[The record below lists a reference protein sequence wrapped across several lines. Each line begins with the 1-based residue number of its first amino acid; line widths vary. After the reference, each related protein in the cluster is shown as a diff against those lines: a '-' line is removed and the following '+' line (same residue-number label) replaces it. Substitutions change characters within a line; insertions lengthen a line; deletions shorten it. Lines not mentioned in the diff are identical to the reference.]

1 MPKRLMFTDHPP
13 RIDAPDPR
21 RNRMSGVPSISNPAL
36 NRHHGRVLRPGQVAL
51 SPHTLEPEGTV
62 YRYDKLL
69 IDDAVFDNED
79 QVRQI
84 NEAMASVGMQ
94 TDLQC
99 EPGSRRRRCRRVP
112 VALGPGTVPT
122 PVDAWSVL
130 QSLQGRVGEGQADEA
145 LLGRVRLEHLL
156 IAASDNA
163 GPGVGGPEP
172 DSNSLLKPQ
181 GKIPVDL
188 MVPMPRR
195 RLFESLPGERRI
207 RVAILDTG
215 VPQEHPAFSIA
226 DRSEGGDPF
235 VLVDNEF
242 QRSLVDGADP
252 ELDPLNSPWD
262 EDMHENP
269 LLGELSSHFGH
280 GTFMAGILRQTSPD
294 VQVYSLRVMHND
306 GLAYEQEVVGALE
319 HIADQAEA
327 AYSGDNEALAVDAV
341 VLSLGY
347 VDENPAGEPGGWL
360 ADIIR
365 RLTELGIPVIAAAG
379 NQASER
385 PFYPAAFAAQ
395 QTYDQAPVLSVG
407 ALNPNGNIAMFS
419 NDGPW
424 VSCFA
429 TGASVISTF
438 PPNAHGSLSPYRRY
452 RTDYAGR
459 YRESLDPDDF
469 SSGFA
474 VWSGTSFAAPLAT
487 SYLARA
493 MEEIG
498 PVRPKGA
505 SEAIAR
511 SHAALK
517 HIKEGIA

>member
-1 MPKRLMFTDHPP
+1 MRLMFTDHPP

-21 RNRMSGVPSISNPAL
+21 RNRMSGVPAISTPAL
-36 NRHHGRVLRPGQVAL
+36 NRHHGRILRPGQIAV
-51 SPHTLEPEGTV
+51 SPHTSEPEGTV

-69 IDDAVFDNED
+69 IDDAVFGNEE

-84 NEAMASVGMQ
+84 SEALASIGMQ
-94 TDLQC
+94 SDLRC
-99 EPGSRRRRCRRVP
+99 EPGSPRRRCRRVP
-112 VALGPGTVPT
+112 VSLDPATVPK
-122 PVDAWSVL
+122 PVDAWNVL
-130 QSLQGRVGEGQADEA
+130 QSLYGKIGEGQADEA
-145 LLGRVRLEHLL
+145 LLGQVRLEHLL
-156 IAASDNA
+156 IAASDNS

-172 DSNSLLKPQ
+172 DSNSLLRPQ

-188 MVPMPRR
+188 MVPMPTRR
-195 RLFESLPGERRI
+195 PVENLPGGRRI

-215 VPQEHPAFSIA
+215 VPKEHPAFSIG
-226 DRSEGGDPF
+226 DRNDGGDPF

-242 QRSLVDGADP
+242 QRSFADADDP
-252 ELDPLNSPWD
+252 EQDPLHSPWD

-280 GTFMAGILRQTSPD
+280 GTFMAGILRQTAPD

-319 HIADQAEA
+319 HVADQVEA
-327 AYSGDNEALAVDAV
+327 AYSGDKEALAVDAV

-347 VDENPAGEPGGWL
+347 VDENLAGEPGGWL
-360 ADIIR
+360 SDIVR
-365 RLTELGIPVIAAAG
+365 RLTALGVPVIAAAG
-379 NQASER
+379 NQASDR

-395 QTYDQAPVLSVG
+395 QTEDLAPVLSVG

-438 PPNAHGSLSPYRRY
+438 PPKAHGSLSPYRRY

-474 VWSGTSFAAPLAT
+474 VWSGTSFSAPLAA

-498 PVRPKGA
+498 PVVTGGS

-517 HIKEGIA
+517 QVKEGIA